1 MQLFDACGQEPDF
14 ATFYLTRASME
25 SSIDENKELSD
36 LQSAQKLTPDDWRTL
51 YKLINYYN
59 DRQNY
64 QMTLKLSTEAI
75 KKHKDNPDI
84 GVQYAII
91 LINNGQYA
99 KSLETLEDMN
109 ILPSEGAKLGKVVF
123 EQASLFLAMDLIK
136 NKKYNDALKMIDK
149 SKGWPENLGVGRP
162 YDVDTRIQDYLNVYC
177 LEKMKK
183 AGETAGLK
191 KSIVDY
197 TSQQKRPSFSNI
209 LAIETLK
216 AQGEEAAADNMVKKL
231 EDSDNP
237 VQKWVVATAKNDQA
251 TVGSLEKKF
260 ASNTNFLVIKKVLEV
275 TGK

>member
-1 MQLFDACGQEPDF
+1 
-14 ATFYLTRASME
+14 
-25 SSIDENKELSD
+25 
-36 LQSAQKLTPDDWRTL
+36 
-51 YKLINYYN
+51 
-59 DRQNY
+59 
-64 QMTLKLSTEAI
+64 
-75 KKHKDNPDI
+75 
-84 GVQYAII
+84 
-91 LINNGQYA
+91 
-99 KSLETLEDMN
+99 
-109 ILPSEGAKLGKVVF
+109 
-123 EQASLFLAMDLIK
+123 
-136 NKKYNDALKMIDK
+136 
-149 SKGWPENLGVGRP
+149 
-162 YDVDTRIQDYLNVYC
+162 
-177 LEKMKK
+177 MKK